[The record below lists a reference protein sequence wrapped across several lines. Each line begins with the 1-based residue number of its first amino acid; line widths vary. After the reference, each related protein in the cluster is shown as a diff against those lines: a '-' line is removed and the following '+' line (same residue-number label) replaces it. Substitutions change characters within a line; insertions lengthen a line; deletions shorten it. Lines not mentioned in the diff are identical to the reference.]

1 MAGFEGARPGI
12 LGEAIREWRW
22 SKYVPLYL
30 AGVAA
35 GAGLGIGLATWPDS
49 PVVEAPAAPLTAA
62 VVVTDEPAGALA
74 PFALGA
80 EETAPV
86 LPAAVDSDILNGPA
100 FVELPIEFVRAAGG
114 ATALPLPVSE
124 APVPDPVAPAAPIA
138 PAVIPV
144 EPVAPVAVPAQPVA
158 PVAPAVAESPA
169 PPVAPEA
176 PAAPA
181 LPPAKPNF
189 YVPTVSAG
197 PVTDM
202 ELRLFNRLNEERA
215 AAGLAPFVL
224 DSGLSLIARTRS
236 QQLIDQNYFAHTDP
250 YGYSMYVELLAH
262 FGYTSYAWA
271 GENLAM
277 NNYKLSESP
286 ERATTALM
294 NSPTHRANILA
305 TDFFRVGIG
314 EITDSSGRHYFTMIF
329 LG

>member
-1 MAGFEGARPGI
+1 MAGFEGARPGS

-49 PVVEAPAAPLTAA
+49 AVVEAPSAPLAA
-62 VVVTDEPAGALA
+62 ALVVTEEPAGAPA
-74 PFALGA
+74 PFSLGTV
-80 EETAPV
+80 ETAPIM
-86 LPAAVDSDILNGPA
+86 PVDASAQIVNGPEV
-100 FVELPIEFVRAAGG
+100 VELPIDFVRAAGG
-114 ATALPLPVSE
+114 AAALPLPAPE
-124 APVPDPVAPAAPIA
+124 APAIEPAAPVAPIVPAAPVAPAAPA
-138 PAVIPV
+138 
-144 EPVAPVAVPAQPVA
+144 APVAESPVA
-158 PVAPAVAESPA
+158 PVAPAE
-169 PPVAPEA
+169 PVAPPA
-176 PAAPA
+176 PQ
-181 LPPAKPNF
+181 AKPNF
-189 YVPTVSAG
+189 YVPSVSAG

-224 DSGLSLIARTRS
+224 DAGLTQIARTRS

-286 ERATTALM
+286 ERATIALM

>member
-30 AGVAA
+30 AGIAA

-49 PVVEAPAAPLTAA
+49 VVVEAPSAPLAA
-62 VVVTDEPAGALA
+62 ALVVTEEPAGAPA
-74 PFALGA
+74 PFSLGA
-80 EETAPV
+80 AEPESVAPSS
-86 LPAAVDSDILNGPA
+86 VDASIANGPD
-100 FVELPIEFVRAAGG
+100 VVDLPIDFVRAAGG
-114 ATALPLPVSE
+114 ATALPLPAPE
-124 APVPDPVAPAAPIA
+124 APAIEPTAPIV
-138 PAVIPV
+138 P
-144 EPVAPVAVPAQPVA
+144 AVPAQPVA
-158 PVAPAVAESPA
+158 PAAPAAPVAESPLA
-169 PPVAPEA
+169 PSAPVAPAEPVA
-176 PAAPA
+176 PPAPQ
-181 LPPAKPNF
+181 AKPNF
-189 YVPTVSAG
+189 YVPSVSAG
-197 PVTDM
+197 PATDM

-224 DSGLSLIARTRS
+224 DAGLSQIARTRS
-236 QQLIDQNYFAHTDP
+236 QQLIDQNYFGHTDP

-286 ERATTALM
+286 ERATIALM

-305 TDFFRVGIG
+305 TDFFRIGIG